1 MFISVERYGAS
12 WLWRPLVLI
21 FLAMTLWGVLS
32 PVIKDYRRD
41 KREGKVRSRKLQAPR
56 LSTNAWFALAVV
68 AVFGYAIA
76 TSLQWPFG
84 ARLVP
89 QVFAWLGFAIALA
102 YAFTAIFLSPTLVR
116 FVQPAAARGG
126 GGDVAWREQVEQE
139 ILLDLKSEFG
149 DLPRKEVNRRFFWY
163 CAWLFFFIG
172 FTQVLGMLPGMLIYM
187 ILYMRY
193 AGDESWKTTLSV
205 SIPLW
210 IMWYLLFDRLIRIG
224 WPQSFVGDWFPS
236 LRAWSSLF

>member
-1 MFISVERYGAS
+1 MA
-12 WLWRPLVLI
+12 
-21 FLAMTLWGVLS
+21 LWGVLS
-32 PVIKDYRRD
+32 PMIKDRRRD
-41 KREGKVRSRKLQAPR
+41 KREGKVRIRKLQSPQ
-56 LSTNAWFALAVV
+56 LSTNALFALAVV
-68 AVFGYAIA
+68 ACFVYAIA

-89 QVFAWLGFAIALA
+89 QVFAWTGLAISLA
-102 YAFTAIFLSPTLVR
+102 YAFTAIFQTPTMVTTRPASPITT
-116 FVQPAAARGG
+116 GG
-126 GGDVAWREQVEQE
+126 AGVPGQAQVEQE
-139 ILLDLKSEFG
+139 ILLDLKSDFG

-172 FTQVLGMLPGMLIYM
+172 FTQVFGMLPGMLIYM
-187 ILYMRY
+187 VLYMRY

-224 WPQSFVGDWFPS
+224 WPQSFIGDWFPQ
-236 LRAWSSLF
+236 LREMSPLF